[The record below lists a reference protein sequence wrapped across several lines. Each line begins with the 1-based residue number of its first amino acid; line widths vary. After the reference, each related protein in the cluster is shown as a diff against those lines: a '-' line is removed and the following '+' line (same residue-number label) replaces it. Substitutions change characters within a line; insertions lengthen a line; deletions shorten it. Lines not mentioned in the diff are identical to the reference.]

1 MKIGKLLSVMLI
13 LCLLL
18 SACGMVTERHTDYF
32 GFDVADFI
40 MVEEEDTH
48 GGFLGDGSY
57 YLILDCSQ
65 NAGKARELTKDWKP
79 LPFTEVLELA
89 MYGGVRGD
97 VMYAYDFAE
106 EAHLPRISNGVYRFH
121 DRHSESKDPSDAT
134 DLLNRGSFNFSIAVY
149 DLDTDRLYYFAMDT

>member
-1 MKIGKLLSVMLI
+1 MKIGKVVSIMLM

-18 SACGMVTERHTDYF
+18 SACGMVEDRHTDYF

-40 MVEEEDTH
+40 LVEEEDTH

-65 NAGKARELTKDWKP
+65 NAGQAREITKDWRSLP
-79 LPFTEVLELA
+79 LTETLELA
-89 MYGGVRGD
+89 MYGGVRGNIN
-97 VMYAYDFAE
+97 YGYHFAE
-106 EAHLPRISNGVYRFH
+106 KAHLPRISNGVYRFH
-121 DRHSESKDPSDAT
+121 DRHSDSADPSDDT
-134 DLLNRGSFNFSIAVY
+134 DLLNRYSFNFSMAVY